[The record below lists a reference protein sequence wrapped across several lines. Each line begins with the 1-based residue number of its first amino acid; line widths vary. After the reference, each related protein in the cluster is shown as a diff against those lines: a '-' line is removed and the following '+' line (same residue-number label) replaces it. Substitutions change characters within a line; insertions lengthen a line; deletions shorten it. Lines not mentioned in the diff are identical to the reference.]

1 MMGSEFHRDS
11 FSWGTSGKRQEKELR
26 SIKEWVVELERH
38 WRGQRRPFYGKTV
51 VSRKTSDGLLR
62 TDSVRI
68 SVSGCVSVFR
78 QASSWQSVASPWCG
92 SRDEPEGLNVTFV
105 SSFLLC
111 GVAPQS
117 LSCPRT
123 LLPAPCIMLRDFAK
137 IPGGYL
143 KAPVRPQ
150 GLQRW
155 TAISAAIGDFLP
167 KWNQKSS

>member
-1 MMGSEFHRDS
+1 MMGSEFHCES
-11 FSWGTSGKRQEKELR
+11 FFWGASGKRQEKELR
-26 SIKEWVVELERH
+26 SIREWVVELERH
-38 WRGQRRPFYGKTV
+38 WRGQRRLFYGKT

-62 TDSVRI
+62 TDSIRI

-78 QASSWQSVASPWCG
+78 QASSRQSVASPWCS

-105 SSFLLC
+105 PSFLLC

-123 LLPAPCIMLRDFAK
+123 FLPAPCIMLRDFAK

-143 KAPVRPQ
+143 KAPARPQ

-155 TAISAAIGDFLP
+155 TSISAAIGDFLP